1 MNTKMREIIE
11 KNIVQLIPYFVQE
24 PLIKAPLG
32 RQYRLLLPYPIWTLM
47 QEEETNE
54 IKCFQKF
61 IRELD
66 ASSSKWDESSS
77 NTIKEF
83 QEFLD
88 KWLGYIDILEIYL
101 TSTRANALYSKL
113 TQMDQ
118 YWTTEL
124 RKQPES
130 LQRLENNPK
139 KFFQLLRR
147 RSTEYE
153 LGFIHFEFKNITPQ
167 DIYRVSLAEASP
179 RESTS
184 IEL

>member
-1 MNTKMREIIE
+1 MNTRMREIIE

-66 ASSSKWDESSS
+66 ASSSKWDVSSS

-88 KWLGYIDILEIYL
+88 KWLGYIDRLEIYL
-101 TSTRANALYSKL
+101 TSTKGNARYSDL

-118 YWTTEL
+118 YYITEL
-124 RKQPES
+124 RKQPEYLQS
-130 LQRLENNPK
+130 LVNNPP
-139 KFFQLLRR
+139 KFFQLLRY
-147 RSTEYE
+147 RSTKCE
-153 LGFIHFEFKNITPQ
+153 LGFIRFTFKSITPQ
-167 DIYRVSLAEASP
+167 DIMTDNLEESP
-179 RESTS
+179 S